1 MLEYSASIRGCCWCW
16 GASFVCFRSCG
27 CSRLQAL
34 HVYVCV
40 WVFAFGRKKKKKRL
54 PGAFRREE
62 RPPYFRGCQNSL
74 NTMVPKRAIHSLVPS
89 RLEHTM
95 APGAGV
101 ISSTPCCLGGCWPS
115 KQKKGCEKAEASTSN
130 TLSGTPEFRL
140 RQQRVV
146 GEKSGFGTLG
156 TTTLSVDSYGRRH
169 GLLSY

>member
-1 MLEYSASIRGCCWCW
+1 MYMCVCMGLCFWKEEEEEEAAGSVQKRRAS
-16 GASFVCFRSCG
+16 SV
-27 CSRLQAL
+27 
-34 HVYVCV
+34 
-40 WVFAFGRKKKKKRL
+40 
-54 PGAFRREE
+54 
-62 RPPYFRGCQNSL
+62 FRGCQNSL